1 MILTPGTRLG
11 SYEILAPIGAGG
23 MGEVYKARDL
33 RLDRDVAIKVL
44 PEQFAKDADAL
55 LRFER
60 EAKAVAA
67 LSHSNILAIHDIGDA
82 KGVRFAVM
90 EFLEGQ
96 TIRTRLRQS
105 AIPWRKAAEIGLAVA
120 EALAVAHAKGIVHRD
135 IKPENLFL
143 TSDGRVKVLDFGLAR
158 ITRPESSANAA
169 PAANTDELAD
179 AETQMNTTPGIVVG
193 TMGYM
198 SPEQLRGDVVDGRS
212 DIFSLGC
219 VLYEMVAGQKAFSR
233 KTAAES
239 ISAILNEDPAELAGS
254 GKQIP
259 PDFDRIVAH
268 CVEKKAADRFQ
279 SARDLAFAL
288 RTISS
293 TSGVFQPAVERP
305 KPRVNRAIWMGGAGV
320 ALVLAAILL
329 WLWSHQSGAI
339 RSIAVLPFVNVGADP
354 NTEYLSDGITE
365 SIMNTLSQLPNVSV
379 MSRSSVFRY
388 KRPDVDPQAAG
399 RDLNVKA
406 VLAGRV
412 TKRGDQLSVS
422 AELVETRTNHQIW
435 GDQYKRKLTDLMAI
449 QEEIAQEISDKLRVR
464 LTGEDKKRLVKRHTE
479 NAEAYGLYLKGRYQW
494 NKQTLDGME
503 TGINFFK
510 QAIDK
515 DPRYGLAYAGLSD
528 AYALL
533 ADYNVLAAKEVMP
546 SAKTAAMK
554 ALEIDDTISEAHAS
568 LGWAKLTLDWDWAGA
583 EKEFQRSIELNPNY
597 ATAHQWHAD
606 YLTVTGHPDEAQASM
621 KRAQQLEPV
630 SLPISVALASTF
642 YYTHQNDQAID
653 QCRRAIVMDPQ
664 FVAAHVFLGRAYEEK
679 GSYAEAIAELKQAL
693 QLSEGGSSE
702 LAALGHAY
710 AQSGD
715 RAEAQKILH
724 ELNTRSAQ
732 TYVQPI
738 WIAVIH
744 AALGNKEEAFPWL
757 RKAVSDRSVWL
768 IYLKVDPIFD
778 SLRTDPRFA
787 DVVRQAGLPQ

>member
-33 RLDRDVAIKVL
+33 RLEREVAIKVL
-44 PEQFAKDADAL
+44 PEQFARDADAL

-67 LSHSNILAIHDIGDA
+67 LSHSNILSIHDIGDA
-82 KGVRFAVM
+82 NGVRFAVM
-90 EFLEGQ
+90 ELLEGQ
-96 TIRTRLRQS
+96 TIRERLRQS

-120 EALAVAHAKGIVHRD
+120 EALAVAHAKGIIHRD

-143 TSDGRVKVLDFGLAR
+143 TADGRVKVLDFGLAR
-158 ITRPESSANAA
+158 VTRPPSTSSTAS
-169 PAANTDELAD
+169 TGELAD
-179 AETQMNTTPGIVVG
+179 AETQVVNTTPGIVVG

-198 SPEQLRGDVVDGRS
+198 SPEQLRGEVVDGRS

-254 GKQIP
+254 GKQVP
-259 PDFDRIVAH
+259 PDLDRIIAH

-293 TSGVFQPAVERP
+293 TSGVFQPVAEQP
-305 KPRVNRAIWMGGAGV
+305 KPRVSRTVWMAGAAAMV
-320 ALVLAAILL
+320 VLAAILL
-329 WLWSHQSGAI
+329 WFWTHQSGDI

-365 SIMNTLSQLPNVSV
+365 SIMNSLSQLPNVSV
-379 MSRSSVFRY
+379 MSRTSVFRY

-399 RDLNVKA
+399 RDLNVQA

-422 AELVETRTNHQIW
+422 AELVDTRTNHQIW
-435 GDQYKRKLTDLMAI
+435 GDQYNRKLTDVMAI
-449 QEEIAQEISDKLRVR
+449 QEEISQEISDKLRVR

-494 NKQTLDGME
+494 NKQTLDGMQ

-510 QAIDK
+510 QAIEK

-597 ATAHQWHAD
+597 ATAHQWYAE
-606 YLTVTGHPDEAQASM
+606 YLTTTG
-621 KRAQQLEPV
+621 RAQ
-630 SLPISVALASTF
+630 I
-642 YYTHQNDQAID
+642 
-653 QCRRAIVMDPQ
+653 
-664 FVAAHVFLGRAYEEK
+664 G
-679 GSYAEAIAELKQAL
+679 
-693 QLSEGGSSE
+693 
-702 LAALGHAY
+702 
-710 AQSGD
+710 
-715 RAEAQKILH
+715 
-724 ELNTRSAQ
+724 
-732 TYVQPI
+732 
-738 WIAVIH
+738 
-744 AALGNKEEAFPWL
+744 
-757 RKAVSDRSVWL
+757 
-768 IYLKVDPIFD
+768 
-778 SLRTDPRFA
+778 
-787 DVVRQAGLPQ
+787 

>member
-1 MILTPGTRLG
+1 MNLTSGTRLG
-11 SYEILAPIGAGG
+11 SYEILSPIGAGG
-23 MGEVYKARDL
+23 MGEVYRARDL
-33 RLDRDVAIKVL
+33 RLERDVAIKVL
-44 PEQFAKDADAL
+44 PEQFSQDADAL

-67 LSHSNILAIHDIGDA
+67 LSHSNILSIHDVGDV

-90 EFLEGQ
+90 ELLEGQ
-96 TIRTRLRQS
+96 TVRERLTQS
-105 AIPWRKAAEIGLAVA
+105 PIPWRKAGEIGLYVA
-120 EALAVAHAKGIVHRD
+120 EALTAAHAKGIIHRD
-135 IKPENLFL
+135 LKPENIFL

-158 ITRPESSANAA
+158 ITRPVAA
-169 PAANTDELAD
+169 ADTARLAD
-179 AETQMNTTPGIVVG
+179 AETQVVNTTPGIVLG

-198 SPEQLRGDVVDGRS
+198 SPEQLRGEAVDGRS

-219 VLYEMVAGQKAFSR
+219 VLYEMVAGQKAFAR

-239 ISAILNEDPAELAGS
+239 ISAILNDDPTELAGS
-254 GKQIP
+254 GRQVP

-268 CVEKKAADRFQ
+268 CVEKKADHRFQ

-288 RTISS
+288 RSISS
-293 TSGVFQPAVERP
+293 TSGVFQPAAARP
-305 KPRVNRAIWMGGAGV
+305 KPRVNWSTWMGGAGV
-320 ALVLAAILL
+320 VVLLAAILL
-329 WLWSHQSGAI
+329 WVWNRQSS
-339 RSIAVLPFVNVGADP
+339 SIGSVAVLPFVNVSADP
-354 NTEYLSDGITE
+354 NTDYLSDGITE
-365 SIMNTLSQLPNVSV
+365 SIINSLSQLPNLSV

-388 KRPDVDPQAAG
+388 KRPDVDLQAAG
-399 RDLNVKA
+399 RALKVEA

-422 AELVETRTNHQIW
+422 AELVDTRTNHQIW
-435 GDQYKRKLTDLMAI
+435 GEQYNRKLTDVMAI
-449 QEEIAQEISDKLRVR
+449 QEEISQEISDKLRVR
-464 LTGEDKKRLVKRHTE
+464 LTGEDKRRLTKRHTE

-515 DPRYGLAYAGLSD
+515 DPRYGLAYAGLADS
-528 AYALL
+528 YALL

-568 LGWAKLTLDWDWAGA
+568 LGWAKLTLDWDWTGA
-583 EKEFQRSIELNPNY
+583 QKEFQRSLELNPNY
-597 ATAHQWHAD
+597 ATAHQWYAD
-606 YLTVTGHPDEAQASM
+606 YLTVMRRGDEAQASM

-630 SLPISVALASTF
+630 SLPISVALAAVF
-642 YYTHQNDQAID
+642 YYAHQNDQAID

-664 FVAAHVFLGRAYEEK
+664 FSAAHIFLGRAYEQK

-693 QLSEGGSSE
+693 QLSEGGSGE

-715 RAEAQKILH
+715 RAEAQKILK
-724 ELNTRSAQ
+724 ELITRSAQ
-732 TYVQPI
+732 TYVQPM
-738 WIAVIH
+738 WIAVIY
-744 AALGNKEEAFPWL
+744 AALGDKEEAFPWL
-757 RKAVSDRSVWL
+757 RKAVGDRSVWL
-768 IYLKVDPIFD
+768 IYLNVDPIFD
-778 SLRTDPRFA
+778 SLRADARFA
-787 DVVRQAGLPQ
+787 DVVRQVGLPQ